1 MEAVIKGRDEGEE
14 GGGAVDAAVAAV
26 EGMGEGKDYQGNGEG
41 IKEHEHRN
49 GGFDNGGE
57 AEEGDEEGDD
67 GEGRHPQ
74 GVGKGRNE
82 TGEIFSAGGNESHT
96 GGEAGQEHDDTH
108 DDAAIGAEVVMGG
121 AYQHTGAVFLHAQ
134 FRHRAGA
141 KEAEEDV
148 NNAQAGTG
156 DEAAFQGG
164 QGHFFIG
171 VCAILAN
178 GVDYDNAEY
187 EGSQGVHGAVAVQ
200 EALGE
205 GFHGVPIAVGRRL
218 PGSHGMDGGNNEK
231 KGQEKEEHR
240 RNDFADTAHQ
250 LIGTDGKPPGN
261 DEEKEAEN
269 IESAGFHGASK
280 EGGNSDFKG
289 CGGGTGDGK
298 GRPDGEVQG
307 YGEENGVLRM
317 NPGSQGLQVIAGITD
332 GCHSQN
338 GKAYAGNE
346 EADGGGNGIDA
357 GTLSHEYRK
366 YEVSRAEKQGEK
378 HEPDGDEGIGR
389 FLHNIHS
396 FATGNRRRG
405 NQKPCRK
412 NPTGH
417 KCVRYHLV

>member
-26 EGMGEGKDYQGNGEG
+26 KGMGEGKDYQGDGEG
-41 IKEHEHRN
+41 IEEHEHRN

-57 AEEGDEEGDD
+57 AEEGDEEGND
-67 GEGRHPQ
+67 GESRDPH
-74 GVGKGRNE
+74 GVGKGGNE
-82 TGEIFSAGGNESHT
+82 AGEIFAAGGDEAYA
-96 GGEAGQEHDDTH
+96 GGEAGQEYDDPHDDT
-108 DDAAIGAEVVMGG
+108 AVGAEVVAGG
-121 AYQHTGAVFLHAQ
+121 AYQHTGAVFLHTQ
-134 FRHRAGA
+134 FGDGAGA
-141 KEAEEDV
+141 KDAEEDV
-148 NNAQAGTG
+148 NNAQAGAG

-171 VCAILAN
+171 FRTVLAD
-178 GVDYDNAEY
+178 GIDYDNAED
-187 EGSQGVHGAVAVQ
+187 EGSQSVHGAVAVQ
-200 EALGE
+200 ESLGQ
-205 GFHGVPIAVGRRL
+205 GFQGVPIAVGRRL
-218 PGSHGMDGGNNEK
+218 PGAHGMDGGSDEEE
-231 KGQEKEEHR
+231 GQEEEEYR

-250 LIGTDGKPPGN
+250 FIGADGKPPGN

-269 IESAGFHGASK
+269 VEGRGFHGAS
-280 EGGNSDFKG
+280 EERGHSDFKRG
-289 CGGGTGDGK
+289 GGGTGDGK

-317 NPGSQGLQVIAGITD
+317 NPGGQGLQVAAGVAD
-332 GCHSQN
+332 GCHPQN